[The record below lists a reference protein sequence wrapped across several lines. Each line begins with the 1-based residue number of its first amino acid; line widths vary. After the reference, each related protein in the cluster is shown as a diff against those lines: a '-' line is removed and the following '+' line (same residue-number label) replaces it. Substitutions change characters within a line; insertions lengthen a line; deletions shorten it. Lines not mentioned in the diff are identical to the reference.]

1 MLAVSQSSLLWEGK
15 ASLHIVLIMI
25 FIFLD
30 YIIEFVIFLRYDE
43 YAEGVKSEIGD
54 IVFLGLL
61 LSMQVDIGKQ
71 INTKNQICLT
81 MSDAWPGSGSFSSDI
96 FYAFQRMKC

>member
-1 MLAVSQSSLLWEGK
+1 MQNKLKIELYVIE
-15 ASLHIVLIMI
+15 HI
-25 FIFLD
+25 
-30 YIIEFVIFLRYDE
+30 FVMRYNK

-96 FYAFQRMKC
+96 FMPFSE

>member
-1 MLAVSQSSLLWEGK
+1 MLAVSQPSLLWEGK

-96 FYAFQRMKC
+96 FMPFSE

>member
-1 MLAVSQSSLLWEGK
+1 MQNKLK
-15 ASLHIVLIMI
+15 
-25 FIFLD
+25 
-30 YIIEFVIFLRYDE
+30 IELYVIEHNFVMSYNK

-54 IVFLGLL
+54 IVFLGLF
-61 LSMQVDIGKQ
+61 LSMQVDTGKQ
-71 INTKNQICLT
+71 INTKNQVCLT

>member
-1 MLAVSQSSLLWEGK
+1 MQNKLKIELYVSE
-15 ASLHIVLIMI
+15 HN
-25 FIFLD
+25 
-30 YIIEFVIFLRYDE
+30 FVMRYNK

-54 IVFLGLL
+54 IVFLGLF
-61 LSMQVDIGKQ
+61 LSMQVDTGKQ
-71 INTKNQICLT
+71 INTKNQVCLT

>member
-1 MLAVSQSSLLWEGK
+1 MGGK
-15 ASLHIVLIMI
+15 SI
-25 FIFLD
+25 FTYCFDHDICFLD

-81 MSDAWPGSGSFSSDI
+81 MSDAWLGSESFSSDI

>member
-1 MLAVSQSSLLWEGK
+1 MLAVSQPSLLWEGK

-81 MSDAWPGSGSFSSDI
+81 MSDAWPGSGSFLSDI
-96 FYAFQRMKC
+96 FMPFSE

>member
-1 MLAVSQSSLLWEGK
+1 M
-15 ASLHIVLIMI
+15 
-25 FIFLD
+25 
-30 YIIEFVIFLRYDE
+30 
-43 YAEGVKSEIGD
+43 KSEIGD

-96 FYAFQRMKC
+96 FMPFSE